1 MLVIF
6 SVLFLMKNL
15 LTRHQKK
22 FVKRSRQKKVYLIM
36 LIHMMVVAIS
46 TITAVNMR
54 LLVSLFVR
62 VMVLFA
68 LQHGSLQVL

>member
-1 MLVIF
+1 
-6 SVLFLMKNL
+6 
-15 LTRHQKK
+15 
-22 FVKRSRQKKVYLIM
+22 M